1 MLRKHSNT
9 NIENTFTEHTFS
21 VEKTFARYV
30 SQNILGMLG
39 ISAYVLADTFFISK
53 AEGADGI
60 TALNIVL
67 PLYSFI
73 FAIGSMIGT
82 GSATRFAI
90 SRARKKQEAD
100 SYFSNAVF
108 FALIFGILFMTVG
121 IFFPDKIMELL
132 GADARITQVGTVY
145 TQIFMMFAPFFMWNY
160 IFNAFVRNDGAP
172 SIAMAATLSSSLF
185 NIVMDYIL
193 MFPLKLGMA
202 GAALATA
209 VSPIVGI
216 SICSLH
222 LFSKRSHVRL
232 HQIRPSFLRLI
243 QSCQLGIA
251 GFVGEMSS
259 GITTMVFN
267 FLILGI
273 AGNVGVAAYGIVAN
287 IAIVATA
294 IFNGVAQGAQPLI
307 SNFHGKK
314 DLNSIRKTLA
324 LSLGTALVL
333 ACLTILSVNLSAKSV
348 IAIFNSEQNPEM
360 AAYAM
365 DGIRLYFIGFLFAA
379 INIVGTG
386 YLSAAENA
394 RWAFVASI
402 LRGIVAITV
411 CAFTL
416 SALFGMTGVW
426 LAFPAAELI
435 TMMVTGIGIR
445 KSIS

>member
-1 MLRKHSNT
+1 MIVKNANT
-9 NIENTFTEHTFS
+9 KNSFS
-21 VEKTFARYV
+21 VEKTFIRYV

-73 FAIGSMIGT
+73 FAIGSMMGT
-82 GSATRFAI
+82 GSAIRFTI
-90 SRARKKQEAD
+90 SKARKEQEAD
-100 SYFSNAVF
+100 FYFSNAVL
-108 FALIFGILFMTVG
+108 FALLFGALFMAAG
-121 IFFPDKIMELL
+121 AFFPGKIMELL
-132 GADARITQVGTVY
+132 GADARIVEVGAVY
-145 TQIFMMFAPFFMWNY
+145 TRIFMMFAPFFMWNY

-193 MFPLKLGMA
+193 MFPLNLGMA

-222 LFSKRSHVRL
+222 LFSEKSNVRL
-232 HQIRPSFLRLI
+232 RRVKPSLMHLI
-243 QSCQLGIA
+243 QSCQLGVA

-267 FLILGI
+267 FLILAI

-307 SNFHGKK
+307 SNFHGRN
-314 DLNSIRKTLA
+314 DRASMRKTLF
-324 LSLGTALVL
+324 LSMFTAFIL
-333 ACLTILSVNLSAKSV
+333 ACLTILLVNLFAEPV
-348 IAIFNSEQNPEM
+348 IAIFNSERNPEM

-365 DGIRLYFIGFLFAA
+365 DGIRLYFIGFLFAS

-386 YLSAAENA
+386 YLSATEASK
-394 RWAFVASI
+394 WAFAASI
-402 LRGIVAITV
+402 LRGIAAIII
-411 CAFTL
+411 CAFIL
-416 SALFGMTGVW
+416 SFLFGMTGIW
-426 LAFPAAELI
+426 LAFSAAEII
-435 TMMVTGIGIR
+435 TITVTCTGIY
-445 KSIS
+445 KSH